1 MIFKLIIL
9 IYSIIHSLKYLWS
22 TTLGFKDIRSRKS
35 EFVTKNQ
42 FIINKLI
49 HTQSKGYNKRRLGSR
64 FEFIKEGW
72 VADPRL

>member
-1 MIFKLIIL
+1 MSF
-9 IYSIIHSLKYLWS
+9 KYLRFS
-22 TTLGFKDIRSRKS
+22 TLGCKDIGIRKS